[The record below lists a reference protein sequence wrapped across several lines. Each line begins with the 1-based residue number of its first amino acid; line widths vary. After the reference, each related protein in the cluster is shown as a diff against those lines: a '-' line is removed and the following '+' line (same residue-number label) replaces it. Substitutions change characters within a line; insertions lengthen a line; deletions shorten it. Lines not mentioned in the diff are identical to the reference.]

1 MDQYA
6 DTCIIVC
13 QIPVSFRQTQ
23 DILFVDFIILRIA
36 ADNAYK
42 HTISSIITTKLTIY
56 RIKNRQLPPLGIH
69 RRRHIFIECDLYIRM
84 S

>member
-1 MDQYA
+1 MSRFY
-6 DTCIIVC
+6 TIIFLRRRFIR
-13 QIPVSFRQTQ
+13 IPVFPHEKN
-23 DILFVDFIILRIA
+23 FVEFIILRIA

-69 RRRHIFIECDLYIRM
+69 RRMHIFIECNLYIRM